1 MTGPALRSRWRWRWV
16 VGVAVLVVTGV
27 AFDLARA
34 QRVSVRLGRASRSR
48 LVVPVLCAGTLQPP
62 PGGDV
67 MARQAGLVGA
77 IWVREGERVLKGAPL
92 LRLEAPELGGKAVAA
107 REELQTLREAKAVA
121 EAQREGAKREAA
133 YRRGVLEADRRLLE
147 QQAISRAAYEADELA
162 ARQAD
167 AQLRVTEVRM
177 ESIAGGAQGAV
188 SRLDLVAARAR
199 DLEAQMA
206 ALTVRAPSA
215 GVVYGLPRR
224 EGEPVS
230 PGQVVAS
237 VTEPER
243 PYVRLRVD
251 PPDLPLVAEGQRF
264 VVTFDGLPN
273 RQWDGRV
280 EAVGRGLREASGR
293 EVAEV
298 LGVITGDGQALP
310 FNASVNV
317 KIVVAE
323 RPSALLVPRA
333 ALHQEGQRRFVFVEH
348 AGRAERRE
356 ISVGLV
362 GLTDVEVTAGLA
374 EGESVILSGDGPL
387 FGGLRV
393 TPRS

>member
-34 QRVSVRLGRASRSR
+34 QRVSVRLARASRSR

-62 PGGDV
+62 PGGEL

-107 REELQTLREAKAVA
+107 REELQALREAKAVA

-167 AQLRVTEVRM
+167 AQLRVTEARM

-243 PYVRLRVD
+243 PCVRLRVD

-333 ALHQEGQRRFVFVEH
+333 ALHQEGQRRFVYVEH

>member
-1 MTGPALRSRWRWRWV
+1 MTGPAHRSRWRWRWV
-16 VGVAVLVVTGV
+16 AGVAVLLVVGL

-62 PGGDV
+62 PGGEL

-77 IWVREGERVLKGAPL
+77 IWVREGERVQKGTPL
-92 LRLEAPELGGKAVAA
+92 LRLDAPELAAKAAAA
-107 REELQTLREAKAVA
+107 REELQALREAVTVA
-121 EAQREGAKREAA
+121 EAQLEGEKHEAA
-133 YRRGVLEADRRLLE
+133 YRRGVLETDRRLLE
-147 QQAISRAAYEADELA
+147 QQAISHAAYEADELA

-167 AQLRVTEVRM
+167 AQLRVTEARIG
-177 ESIAGGAQGAV
+177 SIGGGAKSGI
-188 SRLDLVAARAR
+188 SRLDLVAARVR
-199 DLEAQMA
+199 ELEAQLA
-206 ALTVRAPSA
+206 ALTVHAPSA

-224 EGEPVS
+224 VGEPVS

-237 VTEPER
+237 VTEPEH

-273 RQWDGRV
+273 REWDGRIQV
-280 EAVGRGLREASGR
+280 VGRGLREASGR

-298 LGVITGDGQALP
+298 LGAITGAGQALP

-317 KIVVAE
+317 KIVVGE
-323 RPSALLVPRA
+323 RPSALLVPRV
-333 ALHQEGQRRFVFVEH
+333 ALHQEGQRRFVYVEH

-362 GLTDVEVTAGLA
+362 GLTDAEVTAGLA

>member
-1 MTGPALRSRWRWRWV
+1 MIDPALRFRWRWV
-16 VGVAVLVVTGV
+16 AGIAVLLAAGV

-62 PGGDV
+62 PGGDL

-77 IWVREGERVLKGAPL
+77 IWVREGERVFKGAPL
-92 LRLEAPELGGKAVAA
+92 LRLDAPELAGKAAAA
-107 REELQTLREAKAVA
+107 REELFALREAKAVA
-121 EAQREGAKREAA
+121 EAQLDGEKREAS
-133 YRRGVLEADRRLLE
+133 YRRSVWEADRRLLE

-162 ARQAD
+162 ARQAE
-167 AQLRVTEVRM
+167 AQVRVTEARM
-177 ESIAGGAQGAV
+177 GSIAGGGPGAV

-199 DLEAQMA
+199 DLAAQLDG
-206 ALTVRAPSA
+206 LTVRAPAA

-224 EGEPVS
+224 VGEPVS

-237 VTEPER
+237 VTEPAH

-273 RQWDGRV
+273 REWDGRI

-298 LGVITGDGQALP
+298 LGALTGGGQDLP

-317 KIVVAE
+317 KIVVGE
-323 RPSALLVPRA
+323 KPSALLVPRA
-333 ALHQEGQRRFVFVEH
+333 ALHQEGQGRFVYVEH

-362 GLTDVEVTAGLA
+362 GLTDVEVTAGLT

>member
-1 MTGPALRSRWRWRWV
+1 MIDPALRFRWRWV
-16 VGVAVLVVTGV
+16 AGIAVLLAAGV

-62 PGGDV
+62 PGGDL

-77 IWVREGERVLKGAPL
+77 IWVREGERVFKGAPL
-92 LRLEAPELGGKAVAA
+92 LRLDAPELAGKAAAA
-107 REELQTLREAKAVA
+107 REELFALREAKAVA
-121 EAQREGAKREAA
+121 EAQLDGEKREAS
-133 YRRGVLEADRRLLE
+133 YRRSVWEADRRLLE

-162 ARQAD
+162 ARQAE
-167 AQLRVTEVRM
+167 AQLRVTEARM
-177 ESIAGGAQGAV
+177 GSIAGGGPGAV

-199 DLEAQMA
+199 DLAAQLDG
-206 ALTVRAPSA
+206 LTVRAPAA

-224 EGEPVS
+224 VGEPVS

-237 VTEPER
+237 VTEPAH

-273 RQWDGRV
+273 REWDGRI

-298 LGVITGDGQALP
+298 LGALTGGGQDLP

-317 KIVVAE
+317 KIVVGE
-323 RPSALLVPRA
+323 KPSALLVPRA
-333 ALHQEGQRRFVFVEH
+333 ALHQEGQGRFVYVEH

-362 GLTDVEVTAGLA
+362 GLTDVEVTAGLT

>member
-1 MTGPALRSRWRWRWV
+1 MTGPALRSRWLWV
-16 VGVAVLVVTGV
+16 AGVTVLLLAGV

-34 QRVSVRLGRASRSR
+34 QRVSVRLGKASRSR

-62 PGGDV
+62 PGGDLV
-67 MARQAGLVGA
+67 ARQAGLVAA
-77 IWVREGERVLKGAPL
+77 ILVREGERVLKGAPL
-92 LRLEAPELGGKAVAA
+92 LKLDAPELGGKAAAA
-107 REELQTLREAKAVA
+107 REELLALREAKAVA
-121 EAQREGAKREAA
+121 EAQRDGERREAA
-133 YRRGVLEADRRLLE
+133 YRKGVVQADRRLLD
-147 QQAISRAAYEADELA
+147 QQAISRAAYEADEVA
-162 ARQAD
+162 ARQAE
-167 AQLRVTEVRM
+167 AQLRVTEARIG
-177 ESIAGGAQGAV
+177 SIAGDAGGV
-188 SRLDLVAARAR
+188 SRLDLVAARVS
-199 DLEAQMA
+199 DLQAQLA
-206 ALTVRAPSA
+206 ALTVRAPAA

-224 EGEPVS
+224 VGEPVS

-237 VTEPER
+237 VTEPEH

-273 RQWDGRV
+273 RQWDGRIQ
-280 EAVGRGLREASGR
+280 AVGRGLREASGR

-298 LGVITGDGQALP
+298 LGAITEAGQDLP

-317 KIVVAE
+317 KIVVGE

-333 ALHQEGQRRFVFVEH
+333 ALHQEGQGRFVYVEH

-387 FGGLRV
+387 SGGLRV

>member
-1 MTGPALRSRWRWRWV
+1 MTGPALRSRWRWV
-16 VGVAVLVVTGV
+16 AGAAVLLATG
-27 AFDLARA
+27 AALDLARA
-34 QRVSVRLGRASRSR
+34 QRVSVRLGRATRSR

-62 PGGDV
+62 PGGELR
-67 MARQAGLVGA
+67 ARDAGLVDA
-77 IWVREGERVLKGAPL
+77 IWVKEGERVKKGAPL
-92 LRLEAPELGGKAVAA
+92 VRLDASELAGRAAAA
-107 REELQTLREAKAVA
+107 REELQALREAEAVA
-121 EAQREGAKREAA
+121 EAQREADKREAA
-133 YRRGVLEADRRLLE
+133 YRQGVLEADGRLLQ

-162 ARQAD
+162 ARQAE
-167 AQLRVTEVRM
+167 ARLRVTEARIQSM
-177 ESIAGGAQGAV
+177 AGGTKGGV
-188 SRLDLVAARAR
+188 SRLDLLAARVR
-199 DLEAQMA
+199 DLEGQLQ
-206 ALTVRAPSA
+206 ALTLRAPAA

-224 EGEPVS
+224 VGEAVS
-230 PGQVVAS
+230 PGQVVAN
-237 VTEPER
+237 VTEPEQ

-273 RQWDGRV
+273 RQWEGRI
-280 EAVGRGLREASGR
+280 EIVGRGLREASGR

-298 LGVITGDGQALP
+298 LGAITGSGQALP

-317 KIVVAE
+317 KIVVGE

-333 ALHQEGQRRFVFVEH
+333 ALHQDGQQRFVYVEH
-348 AGRAERRE
+348 GGRAERRE

-387 FGGLRV
+387 VGGLRV